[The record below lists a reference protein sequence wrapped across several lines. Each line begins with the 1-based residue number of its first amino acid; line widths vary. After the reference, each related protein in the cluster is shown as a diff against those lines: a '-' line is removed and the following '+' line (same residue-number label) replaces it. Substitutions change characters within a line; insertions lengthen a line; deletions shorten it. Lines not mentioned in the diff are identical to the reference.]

1 MNEKTLEALR
11 NFKPT
16 KEDVAEFARILKEY
30 EDQFN
35 ETHCGL
41 ELTVEEKIWRAQ
53 NGYFMR

>member
-1 MNEKTLEALR
+1 MNEKTSEALK

-16 KEDVAEFARILKEY
+16 KEDIAEFARILKEY

-35 ETHCGL
+35 ETRCGL
-41 ELTVEEKIWRAQ
+41 ELTTEEKIRRAQ